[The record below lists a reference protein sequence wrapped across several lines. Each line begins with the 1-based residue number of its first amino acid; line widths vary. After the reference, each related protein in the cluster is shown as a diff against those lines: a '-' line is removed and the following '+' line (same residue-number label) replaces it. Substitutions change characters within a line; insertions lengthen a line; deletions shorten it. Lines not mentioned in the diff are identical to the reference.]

1 MGRTALV
8 WATVLCLTLASCATS
23 GEAGEEGSEEGGGSS
38 FSGFLDGMISILGAI
53 LSGLGG

>member
-8 WATVLCLTLASCATS
+8 WAMVLCLTLASCATS
-23 GEAGEEGSEEGGGSS
+23 GEEGEGGEEGGGSA